1 MIKPPIKYFGLV
13 LIPFVTFLLGWNVAA
28 NQFSQ
33 TQSSKVTEQSVSQTA
48 QQDDKNPLR
57 LSLFWETLD
66 VLKNKYVDESA
77 FNEEELMYG
86 SIAGMVSALG
96 DPYTVFMDPDQ
107 NKNFKES
114 LIGQLEGI
122 GAELTIKDGLITVV
136 SPIKNSPA
144 KQAGLQPEDIILAI
158 DDEETTDF
166 TLEEAVIK
174 IRGPRGS
181 KVKLTVMHK
190 GAEQSE
196 DIHITRDVINIES
209 VSGEMKDDQIAYIS
223 INQFGDSTV
232 SEFQKTVS
240 DLLLKQ
246 PHGLILDLRFNSGGY
261 LDSSVHIISEFIE
274 ENKTAVT
281 IKKRTDDD
289 QDTYKTFSGGRFL
302 KIPMVVLINKGS
314 ASASEIVAGALQ
326 DYERAWIIG
335 EQSFGKG
342 TVQEVVPLTDGS
354 SVRVT
359 IAKWYTPNDH
369 SISEKGVT
377 PDQEVTMTIEDY
389 REKRDPQMDAALEY
403 LKKKL

>member
-1 MIKPPIKYFGLV
+1 M
-13 LIPFVTFLLGWNVAA
+13 TFLLGWNVAA

-33 TQSSKVTEQSVSQTA
+33 KQSSTVSEQSVSQAT
-48 QQDDKNPLR
+48 QDEDKNPLS
-57 LSLFWETLD
+57 LSLLWETLD

-77 FNEEELMYG
+77 FDEEKLMYG
-86 SIAGMVSALG
+86 SIAGMVSALD

-166 TLEEAVIK
+166 TLEQAVIK
-174 IRGPRGS
+174 IRGPRGT

-240 DLLLKQ
+240 DLLLTQ
-246 PHGLILDLRFNSGGY
+246 PRGIILDLRFNSGGY

-281 IKKRTDDD
+281 IKKRTNED
-289 QDTYKTFSGGRFL
+289 QDIYKTFSGGRFL

-403 LKKKL
+403 LKKKF